1 MSDSVTTL
9 QHRQSAQ
16 AQQGEGSGFW
26 HSRGGRRGAGVPVA
40 QDDVQVGDAHEPVAG
55 RIGQL
60 ALEYDV
66 VGIVVGFPLNMDDS
80 EGPQAKLARQM
91 AAELAEATGL
101 DVRLWDERLSSFAAD
116 QLLAGKYTRKQK
128 KARQDAVA
136 AASMLTDFLA
146 SSGPERAIRP

>member
-1 MSDSVTTL
+1 MGRWLGIDHGSKRIGVAAGTTEDQIASPL
-9 QHRQSAQ
+9 TMIQT
-16 AQQGEGSGFW
+16 GP
-26 HSRGGRRGAGVPVA
+26 GV
-40 QDDVQVGDAHEPVAG
+40 DVAG
-55 RIGQL
+55 RIRQL

-91 AAELAEATGL
+91 AAELAEATGF

-116 QLLAGKYTRKQK
+116 QLLAGKFTRKQK

-136 AASMLTDFLA
+136 AASMLADFLA
-146 SSGPERAIRP
+146 SSGPRRAMRP